1 MLKIVN
7 NDGLKEVHSVFID
20 DGSVSVVD
28 VETGHNV
35 SLSDIEELFPNLIET
50 IQTSTSTAELITSLS
65 LLNEDYQWAHVSGI
79 L

>member
-28 VETGHNV
+28 IESGDNV
-35 SLSDIEELFPNLIET
+35 SLTAIDDLFPNFAET
-50 IQTSTSTAELITSLS
+50 IQSSTSTAEVITKLS
-65 LLNEDYQWAHVSGI
+65 MLNTDYQWAHVSGS

>member
-7 NDGLKEVHSVFID
+7 NNGEKEVHSVFID
-20 DGSVSVVD
+20 DGAITVVD
-28 VETGHNV
+28 IESGKNVTHSEMNEIFPDFVEV
-35 SLSDIEELFPNLIET
+35 
-50 IQTSTSTAELITSLS
+50 IQESSSTAELITSLS

>member
-28 VETGHNV
+28 IESGENVTHAEMNEIFPDFVEV
-35 SLSDIEELFPNLIET
+35 
-50 IQTSTSTAELITSLS
+50 IQESTSTAEVITYLS
-65 LLNEDYQWAHVSGI
+65 LLNADYVWAHVSGS